1 MQQEVKRI
9 ESDIANVVFYL
20 NGGLNY
26 TDAYALSSEQLKY
39 LSDTVSTHY
48 EKQNEAMKKANS
60 KR

>member
-1 MQQEVKRI
+1 MKRI

-26 TDAYALSSEQLKY
+26 TDAYALSSDQLKS
-39 LSDTVSTHY
+39 LSDAVSTHY
-48 EKQNEAMKKANS
+48 EKQNEALKKANS